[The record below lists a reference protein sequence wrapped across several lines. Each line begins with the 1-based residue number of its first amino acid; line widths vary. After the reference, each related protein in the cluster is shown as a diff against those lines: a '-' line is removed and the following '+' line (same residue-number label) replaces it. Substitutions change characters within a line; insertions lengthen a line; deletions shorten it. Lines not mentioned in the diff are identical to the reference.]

1 MDVDKRT
8 IVEYFEIFQSGNS
21 TNSSSGATPLTA
33 SQLYAIQLTTKFT
46 ASASMVGSLLIILS
60 YIFFPIFR
68 SVNNRLVL
76 YLSISDFFASFGLFL
91 GRWTLQNGVGGFCYF
106 QAVLLQQFVL
116 SSTLWTVC
124 IAINLFCLIYLRKSE
139 RQVARHE
146 PFYHIAVWGLPIPM
160 WIICLS
166 ISEPNLGT
174 PFGDASLWCWITV
187 KWSVLQIVFF
197 YAPLWASFL
206 FNLIIYTLTGYKII
220 KAFRRLKDMKT
231 PEGKKLDRK
240 RKIAYMRAVSGYLVA
255 FFVTW
260 VWGSINRIQNWADP
274 LHPIF
279 ALFLLHAIFTPLQ
292 GFLDFIVYA
301 WATMWKKYRNIK
313 QNKKDTLSQQPT
325 GNPSIASGTANIDS
339 KDDRN
344 NQLQNKTDTHQNGD
358 VEKKSS
364 GNEEEKSSGNE
375 EEKSSCNEEEKSSQE
390 SDQQESGHK
399 GSPSKRTLTDQGNL
413 KIIKS
418 TAQSLNPNPNPN
430 LYPSPNPSPNDGRL
444 HSHKTIEPAKIQI
457 GY

>member
-1 MDVDKRT
+1 
-8 IVEYFEIFQSGNS
+8 
-21 TNSSSGATPLTA
+21 
-33 SQLYAIQLTTKFT
+33 
-46 ASASMVGSLLIILS
+46 
-60 YIFFPIFR
+60 
-68 SVNNRLVL
+68 
-76 YLSISDFFASFGLFL
+76 
-91 GRWTLQNGVGGFCYF
+91 
-106 QAVLLQQFVL
+106 
-116 SSTLWTVC
+116 
-124 IAINLFCLIYLRKSE
+124 
-139 RQVARHE
+139 
-146 PFYHIAVWGLPIPM
+146 
-160 WIICLS
+160 
-166 ISEPNLGT
+166 
-174 PFGDASLWCWITV
+174 
-187 KWSVLQIVFF
+187 
-197 YAPLWASFL
+197 
-206 FNLIIYTLTGYKII
+206 
-220 KAFRRLKDMKT
+220 
-231 PEGKKLDRK
+231 
-240 RKIAYMRAVSGYLVA
+240 
-255 FFVTW
+255 VTW

-375 EEKSSCNEEEKSSQE
+375 EEKSSGNEEEKSSGNEEEKSSQE